1 MRKDDEM
8 INIGIIGLG
17 YWGPNYV
24 RIFNEL
30 EQSKI
35 SYCCD
40 IDGAKT
46 DQVKRTNPFIETSK
60 DYKDLL
66 LASDVDAIVVSTP
79 ASTHYKIVKDCLSA
93 GKDVLVEKPIALST
107 KDAEELVNIAK
118 KNKRILMVGHTFVY
132 NPVVQKLKEYIYNGD
147 LGDIY
152 YLYFSRTGL
161 GPIRRDVNAMWD
173 LAPHDISMLLYL
185 LEDMPTEVS
194 AKGQSYLQE
203 GVEDVVFM
211 TLRFPENIM
220 ASIHVSWLDPYKVRR
235 ATVVGSK
242 RMAVFDDVNK
252 LETLKIF
259 DKGIDKYSE
268 KSYADYGEFQL
279 SIRDGDVH
287 IPKIEMRE
295 PLKNQCKHFLEC
307 VRERKEPLTN
317 GEEGLNV
324 VRILEDAQKT
334 LNKRRNKQW

>member
-1 MRKDDEM
+1 V
-8 INIGIIGLG
+8 IHVGVVGLG
-17 YWGPNYV
+17 YWGPNYA

-30 EQSKI
+30 PQSKI

-40 IDGAKT
+40 IDDTKLE
-46 DQVKRTNPFIETSK
+46 QIKCTNPLIEISN

-66 LASDVDAIVVSTP
+66 SSSDVDAIVVSTP
-79 ASTHYKIVKDCLSA
+79 ASTHYKIVKESLESE
-93 GKDVLVEKPIALST
+93 KDVLVEKPIALNL
-107 KDAEELVNIAK
+107 KNAEELMNIATK
-118 KNKRILMVGHTFVY
+118 KKRILMVGHTFVY
-132 NPVVQKLKEYIYNGD
+132 NPVVHKLKEYIYNGD

-152 YLYFSRTGL
+152 YLHFSRTGL
-161 GPIRRDVNAMWD
+161 GPIRKDVNVMWD

-185 LEDMPTEVS
+185 LEDMPIEVS
-194 AKGQSYLQE
+194 AEGQSYLQE

-211 TLRFPENIM
+211 TLRYPKNTM

-235 ATVVGSK
+235 VTVVGSK
-242 RMAVFDDVNK
+242 RMAVFNDVNK

-259 DKGIDKYSE
+259 DKGIDRYGE

-287 IPKIEMRE
+287 IPKIEISE

-307 VRERKEPLTN
+307 VRERKEPLTG
-317 GEEGLNV
+317 GEEGLKI
-324 VRILEDAQKT
+324 VRILEAAQESLTK
-334 LNKRRNKQW
+334 KRQ

>member
-1 MRKDDEM
+1 M
-8 INIGIIGLG
+8 IHVGVVGLG
-17 YWGPNYV
+17 YWGPNYA

-30 EQSKI
+30 PQSKI

-40 IDGAKT
+40 IDDTKLE
-46 DQVKRTNPFIETSK
+46 QIKCTNPLIEISN

-66 LASDVDAIVVSTP
+66 SSSDVDAIVVSTP
-79 ASTHYKIVKDCLSA
+79 ASTHYKIVKESLESE
-93 GKDVLVEKPIALST
+93 KDVLVEKPIALNL
-107 KDAEELVNIAK
+107 KNAEELMNIATK
-118 KNKRILMVGHTFVY
+118 KKRILMVGHTFVY
-132 NPVVQKLKEYIYNGD
+132 NPVVHKLKEYIYNGD

-152 YLYFSRTGL
+152 YLHFSRTGL
-161 GPIRRDVNAMWD
+161 GPIRKDVNVMWD

-185 LEDMPTEVS
+185 LEDMPIEVS
-194 AKGQSYLQE
+194 AEGQSYLQE

-211 TLRFPENIM
+211 TLRYPKNTM

-235 ATVVGSK
+235 VTVVGSK
-242 RMAVFDDVNK
+242 RMAVFNDVNK

-259 DKGIDKYSE
+259 DKGIDRYGE

-287 IPKIEMRE
+287 IPKIEISE

-307 VRERKEPLTN
+307 VRERKEPLTG
-317 GEEGLNV
+317 GEEGLKI
-324 VRILEDAQKT
+324 VRILEAAQESLTK
-334 LNKRRNKQW
+334 KRQ

>member
-1 MRKDDEM
+1 MHKGDERI
-8 INIGIIGLG
+8 INIGIIGVG

-35 SYCCD
+35 SCCCD
-40 IDGAKT
+40 VDGAKP
-46 DQVKRTNPFIETSK
+46 DQIKRTNPFIETTK

-79 ASTHYKIVKDCLSA
+79 ASTHYKIVKDCLVA
-93 GKDVLVEKPIALST
+93 GKDVLVEKPIALNS
-107 KDAEELVNIAK
+107 KDAEELVNTAK
-118 KNKRILMVGHTFVY
+118 KEKRILMVGHTFVY
-132 NPVVQKLKEYIYNGD
+132 NSVVQKLKDYIYNGD

-152 YLYFSRTGL
+152 YLHFSRTGL
-161 GPIRRDVNAMWD
+161 GPIRKDVNAMWD

-211 TLRFPENIM
+211 TLRFPENIL
-220 ASIHVSWLDPYKVRR
+220 ASIHVSWLDPYKIRR
-235 ATVVGSK
+235 VTVVGSK

-259 DKGIDKYSE
+259 DKGIDRYGE

-279 SIRDGDVH
+279 EIRDGDVH
-287 IPKIEMRE
+287 IPKIVMGE
-295 PLKNQCKHFLEC
+295 PLKNQCKHFIEC

-317 GEEGLNV
+317 GEEGLKV
-324 VRILEDAQKT
+324 VRILEAAQESLTK
-334 LNKRRNKQW
+334 

>member
-1 MRKDDEM
+1 MY
-8 INIGIIGLG
+8 NIGIIGVG
-17 YWGPNYV
+17 YWGLNYL

-40 IDGAKT
+40 ISSSKFEQIKHIA
-46 DQVKRTNPFIETSK
+46 PLIETTD

-66 LASDVDAIVVSTP
+66 FSSDVDAVIISTP
-79 ASTHYKIVKDCLSA
+79 ASTHYRVVKDCLVA
-93 GKDVLVEKPIALST
+93 GKDVLVEKPITLNSKSA
-107 KDAEELVNIAK
+107 KELVDIAK
-118 KNKRILMVGHTFVY
+118 KERRILMVGHTFIY
-132 NPVVQKLKEYIYNGD
+132 NPVVRKLKDYIYNGD

-152 YLYFSRTGL
+152 YLHFSRAGL
-161 GPIRRDVNAMWD
+161 GPIRKDVNAMWD

-211 TLRFPENIM
+211 TLRFPENIL
-220 ASIHVSWLDPYKVRR
+220 ASIHVSWLEPYKIRGV
-235 ATVVGSK
+235 TVVGSK

-259 DKGIDKYSE
+259 DKSIDRDGD
-268 KSYADYGEFQL
+268 YAGYGEFQL
-279 SIRDGDVH
+279 SIRDGDIL
-287 IPKIEMRE
+287 IPKIEMTE

-317 GEEGLNV
+317 GEEGLKV
-324 VRILEDAQKT
+324 VEILDRAEKS
-334 LNKRRNKQW
+334 LMGVL